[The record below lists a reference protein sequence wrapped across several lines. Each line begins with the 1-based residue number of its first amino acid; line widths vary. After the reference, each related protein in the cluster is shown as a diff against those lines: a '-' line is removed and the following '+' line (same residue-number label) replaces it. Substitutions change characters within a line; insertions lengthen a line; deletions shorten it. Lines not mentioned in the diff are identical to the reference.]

1 VLEDSKA
8 QSLKEKNEYIKK
20 EDFEKIVEAVSLIVG
35 AKNVEQFGN
44 VML

>member
-20 EDFEKIVEAVSLIVG
+20 EDFEKIVEAVLLIIG
-35 AKNVEQFGN
+35 IKNVEQFGN